1 MADTTACVIC
11 TKPKDYSYASIH
23 KHHFSN
29 AHANDIKNAL
39 FTRKTLI
46 LSNIQ
51 NEKPISIYFK
61 SPNKCFYIC
70 IPCSYLKPT
79 TYRDGPK
86 EHNCGNSAKNRELIK
101 DILTN
106 MTERIKKEGEEVVEE
121 VSSEEVILLRETVKK
136 LEEDTKK
143 AKKIDHR
150 ALDMK
155 DALFSVMSD
164 LREKDFELFK
174 DKMTEMKRE
183 YSLAF
188 EVIYKELGGV
198 EGHESEFNEE
208 D

>member
-1 MADTTACVIC
+1 MSDTTACPIC
-11 TKPKDYSYASIH
+11 AKTVSYAGIN
-23 KHHFSN
+23 KHCFSN

-46 LSNIQ
+46 LSNIE
-51 NEKPISIYFK
+51 NEKPVSIYFK
-61 SPNKCFYIC
+61 SPNKCYYLC

-79 TYRDGPK
+79 TYLDGPK
-86 EHNCGNSAKNRELIK
+86 EHKCCNSVKNKELIK

-136 LEEDTKK
+136 LEEDSKK

-174 DKMTEMKRE
+174 DKMVEMKRE

-188 EVIYKELGGV
+188 EVIYKELGGK
-198 EGHESEFNEE
+198 EGHEDEFEE
-208 D
+208 T